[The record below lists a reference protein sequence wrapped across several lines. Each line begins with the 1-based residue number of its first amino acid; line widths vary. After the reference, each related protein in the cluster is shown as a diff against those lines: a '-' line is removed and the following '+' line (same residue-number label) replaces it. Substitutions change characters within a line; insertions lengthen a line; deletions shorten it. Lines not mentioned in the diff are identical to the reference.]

1 MRSEGYCSC
10 PVGVG
15 VCVCV
20 RGPHLRV
27 AQLSSKLHI
36 LAVSVSCSLVFKFG
50 VFRIMAKIAIAFP
63 YLRAHGSRPFLY
75 AKQAHFPHS
84 FRILRS

>member
-1 MRSEGYCSC
+1 MY
-10 PVGVG
+10 
-15 VCVCV
+15 VCNIGIINPRRACAARVTVVILCMCVFVC
-20 RGPHLRV
+20 
-27 AQLSSKLHI
+27 
-36 LAVSVSCSLVFKFG
+36 
-50 VFRIMAKIAIAFP
+50 P